1 VVVVGSVVVVV
12 GAVVVVVGAVV
23 VVVGAVVVVV
33 GAVVVVVG
41 AVVVVVV
48 VVVVVE
54 VEVVV
59 VVSGVSSSPV
69 TASPMRTPAR
79 MAMRISTITMAT
91 MSPRLAPSLRGSSG
105 AVVG

>member
-1 VVVVGSVVVVV
+1 MVVVGAVVVVVGAVVVVVV

-23 VVVGAVVVVV
+23 VVVLV
-33 GAVVVVVG
+33 
-41 AVVVVVV
+41 
-48 VVVVVE
+48 
-54 VEVVV
+54 VVV

-91 MSPRLAPSLRGSSG
+91 MSPRLVPSLRGSSG
-105 AVVG
+105 AVG